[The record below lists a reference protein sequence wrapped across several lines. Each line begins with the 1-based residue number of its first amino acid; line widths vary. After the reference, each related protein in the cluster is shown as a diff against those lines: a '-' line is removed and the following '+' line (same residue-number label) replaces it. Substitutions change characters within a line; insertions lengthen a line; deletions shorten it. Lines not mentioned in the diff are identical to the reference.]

1 MQRAFKQYI
10 TLPLLVALA
19 AFAFAA
25 CSQTGGGSN
34 SPNATDPNAVAATVN
49 GKPIMMKEVEQV
61 LTQQTQGQQAQLSQL
76 QLAQARL
83 QILDTLIQR
92 EVLFQRADKEKLLP
106 SEDEITATINS
117 QKQQSNLTEEDFQ
130 KKLKEQNLTAET
142 LRDEA
147 RKDLAISKLQDKYN
161 SKIQI
166 SDKEVEDTYNGN
178 KQQFVNSRG
187 VALANIV
194 VDPADN
200 SAQGITTSDAKNETE
215 AKLKIDQVY
224 QQLKGHADFAD
235 VARARSEDLKSLL
248 QGGDIGVFTEDQLK
262 QAGMPQDLITQLFGA
277 MQVGDYTE
285 PKQIN
290 GRWYIF
296 KLKERH
302 LQNENLTLDAVR
314 QQITQALTDQKKQI
328 LNAALLADAMN
339 EAKIANNLSKKML
352 ESPNNLSGLRPAP
365 ATGAASP
372 AAATSPS
379 PTATTA
385 PQAATTPQASVS
397 PKATPKPNAS
407 PKKP

>member
-1 MQRAFKQYI
+1 MQRAFKQNI
-10 TLPLLVALA
+10 TLLFLIALA
-19 AFAFAA
+19 AFLSAA
-25 CSQTGGGSN
+25 CSQTGSSSSN
-34 SPNATDPNAVAATVN
+34 PNAADPNAVAATVN

-61 LTQQTQGQQAQLSQL
+61 LTQQTQGQQSQLSQL

-106 SEDEITATINS
+106 SEDEITASIS
-117 QKQQSNLTEEDFQ
+117 EQKRQSNMTEEEFQ
-130 KKLKEQNLTAET
+130 KRLKEQNMTAEA
-142 LRDEA
+142 LRDDA

-166 SDKEVEDTYNGN
+166 NDKEVEDVYNNN

-200 SAQGITTSDAKNETE
+200 SAQGITSGDAKNDTE

-235 VARARSEDLKSLL
+235 VARARSEDPKSLL
-248 QGGDIGVFTEDQLK
+248 QGGDIGFFSEDQLK
-262 QAGMPQDLITQLFGA
+262 QAGMPPDLIAQLFGS
-277 MQVGDYTE
+277 MQVGDYTD
-285 PKQIN
+285 PKQIS

-302 LQNENLTLDAVR
+302 LQSENLTLENVR

-328 LNAALLADAMN
+328 LNAALLADAID
-339 EAKIANNLSKKML
+339 EAKIVNNLSKKML

-372 AAATSPS
+372 TATPS
-379 PTATTA
+379 AATTA
-385 PQAATTPQASVS
+385 TPQAAATTPQASATQ
-397 PKATPKPNAS
+397 KATPKPTAS